1 MQIDELENRLS
12 EIKLELFNNYKKTI
26 KKLSDIQNEEEYN
39 DHDYI
44 ENIESQDT
52 DGEIKYITKVMY
64 KINSIKYLNI
74 LYLNIIYI

>member
-52 DGEIKYITKVMY
+52 DGEIKYITKVIY
-64 KINSIKYLNI
+64 KINSF
-74 LYLNIIYI
+74 

>member
-52 DGEIKYITKVMY
+52 DGEIKYITKVTY
-64 KINSIKYLNI
+64 KINSFN
-74 LYLNIIYI
+74 